1 VKRLIFLSILIQF
14 FISCKNDLNPNIL
27 IILTDDQGWG
37 DLSINGNTNLKT
49 PNIDNIALNGAS
61 FERFYV
67 SPVCSPTRAELLS
80 GKFFVRSGVNGVT
93 RGYERMNTDV
103 KLISD
108 FFKGKKYKTGAFGK
122 WHNGSQ
128 PPYHPN
134 NRGFDE
140 FYGFTSGHWGNYF
153 DPILEKNGK
162 IIKTEGYINDVI
174 TNEAISFIKKSN
186 KPFLSF
192 ISYNTP
198 HSPMQVPDKYS
209 DGKEILLRGRYSKRE
224 NIEKTKAAMGMIEN
238 IDENIGNVVRLL
250 KEKGVYENTIIIF
263 FSDNGPNGN
272 RWNND
277 LKDRKG
283 STNEGG
289 VRVPFF
295 IQWPKNIKKG
305 LKIKQ
310 ISSVLDVFPTLLEL
324 TGNESLNDLDGISL
338 KRFLD
343 SPSLLDDER
352 TIFSYWNNRISARN
366 NNYILDHENNLYDLV
381 KDFSQYN
388 PIEKD
393 NNPHYQKLLN
403 DKNEWLTKVVNPN
416 KEKLTRRPFTINYN
430 TAKYTHL
437 PARDA
442 EINGDL
448 KRSSIHANCSFI
460 ENWVNTNDYIFWEID
475 VLEDGINNI
484 ELYYTLEKES
494 VGTEIALEF
503 ENQIIKKTI
512 DEFHDPNLVG
522 FEDDKIERIESYTK
536 DFKKIKI
543 GKMSF
548 KKGLSRLKLKTTKKV
563 GKKSIDFRLLILKN
577 ENEKNS

>member
-1 VKRLIFLSILIQF
+1 MSILIQF
-14 FISCKNDLNPNIL
+14 FISCKNDINPNIL

-324 TGNESLNDLDGISL
+324 TGNESLNDLDGMSL

-416 KEKLTRRPFTINYN
+416 KEKLKRRPFTINYN

-460 ENWVNTNDYIFWEID
+460 ENWKNTNDYIFWEID

-522 FEDDKIERIESYTK
+522 FEEDKIKRIESYTK

-543 GKMSF
+543 GTMSF
-548 KKGLSRLKLKTTKKV
+548 KKGLSKLKLKTTKKI

>member
-1 VKRLIFLSILIQF
+1 MKRLIFLSILIQF

-209 DGKEILLRGRYSKRE
+209 DGKDILLRGRYSKRE

-305 LKIKQ
+305 LRIKQ

-338 KRFLD
+338 KRYLD
-343 SPSLLDDER
+343 SPLLLDDER

-416 KEKLTRRPFTINYN
+416 KEKLKRRPFTINYN

-543 GKMSF
+543 GTMSF
-548 KKGLSRLKLKTTKKV
+548 KKGLSKLKLKTTKKV

>member
-1 VKRLIFLSILIQF
+1 MKRLIFLSILIQF

-209 DGKEILLRGRYSKRE
+209 DDKDILLRGRYSKRE

-324 TGNESLNDLDGISL
+324 TGNESLNDLDGMSL

-381 KDFSQYN
+381 KDFSQCN

-416 KEKLTRRPFTINYN
+416 KEKLKRRPFTINYN

-460 ENWVNTNDYIFWEID
+460 ENWKNTNDYIFWEID

-522 FEDDKIERIESYTK
+522 FEEDKIKRIESYTK

-543 GKMSF
+543 GTMSF
-548 KKGLSRLKLKTTKKV
+548 KKGLSKLKLKTTKKV

>member
-1 VKRLIFLSILIQF
+1 MSILIQF
-14 FISCKNDLNPNIL
+14 FISCKNDTSPNIL

-162 IIKTEGYINDVI
+162 IIKTKGYINDVI
-174 TNEAISFIKKSN
+174 TNEAISFIQKSN

-198 HSPMQVPDKYS
+198 HSPMQVPDKYF
-209 DGKEILLRGRYSKRE
+209 DGKEILLKGRYSKRE

-238 IDENIGNVVRLL
+238 IDENIGNVVRSL
-250 KEKGVYENTIIIF
+250 KEKGIYENTIIIF

-289 VRVPFF
+289 VRVPFL

-324 TGNESLNDLDGISL
+324 TGNKSLNDLDGMSL

-403 DKNEWLTKVVNPN
+403 DKNKWLTRVVNPN

-460 ENWVNTNDYIFWEID
+460 ENWKNTNDYIFWEID

-503 ENQIIKKTI
+503 ENKIIKKTI
-512 DEFHDPNLVG
+512 DEFHDPSLVG
-522 FEDDKIERIESYTK
+522 FEEDKIKRIESYTK

-543 GKMSF
+543 GTMSF
-548 KKGLSRLKLKTTKKV
+548 KKGLSKLKLKTTKKV

>member
-1 VKRLIFLSILIQF
+1 MKRLIFLSILIQF
-14 FISCKNDLNPNIL
+14 FISCKNDTSPNIL

-174 TNEAISFIKKSN
+174 TNEAISFIQKSN

-198 HSPMQVPDKYS
+198 HSPMQVPDKYF
-209 DGKEILLRGRYSKRE
+209 DGKEILLKGRYSKRE

-238 IDENIGNVVRLL
+238 IDENIGNVVRSL
-250 KEKGVYENTIIIF
+250 KEKGIYENTIIIF

-289 VRVPFF
+289 VRVPFL

-324 TGNESLNDLDGISL
+324 TGNKSLNDLDGMSL

-381 KDFSQYN
+381 EDFSQYN

-403 DKNEWLTKVVNPN
+403 DKNEWLTKVVNPS

-460 ENWVNTNDYIFWEID
+460 ENWKNTNDYIFWEIN

-512 DEFHDPNLVG
+512 DEFHDPSLLG
-522 FEDDKIERIESYTK
+522 FEEDKIKRIESYTK

-543 GKMSF
+543 GTMSF
-548 KKGLSRLKLKTTKKV
+548 KKGLSKLKLKTTKKV

>member
-1 VKRLIFLSILIQF
+1 MKKLIFLSILIQF
-14 FISCKNDLNPNIL
+14 FISCKNDTNPNIL

-103 KLISD
+103 KLFSD

-153 DPILEKNGK
+153 DPILEKNGN

-174 TNEAISFIKKSN
+174 TNEAISFIQKSN

-198 HSPMQVPDKYS
+198 HSPMQVPDKYF
-209 DGKEILLRGRYSKRE
+209 DGKDILLRGRYSKRE

-238 IDENIGNVVRLL
+238 IDENIGNVVRSL

-324 TGNESLNDLDGISL
+324 TGNKSLNDLDGMSL

-460 ENWVNTNDYIFWEID
+460 ENWKNTNDYIFWEID
-475 VLEDGINNI
+475 VLEDGINN
-484 ELYYTLEKES
+484 
-494 VGTEIALEF
+494 
-503 ENQIIKKTI
+503 
-512 DEFHDPNLVG
+512 
-522 FEDDKIERIESYTK
+522 
-536 DFKKIKI
+536 
-543 GKMSF
+543 
-548 KKGLSRLKLKTTKKV
+548 LS
-563 GKKSIDFRLLILKN
+563 LIHI
-577 ENEKNS
+577 

>member
-1 VKRLIFLSILIQF
+1 MKRLIFLSILIQF

-209 DGKEILLRGRYSKRE
+209 DDKDILLRGRYSKRE

-338 KRFLD
+338 KRYLD
-343 SPSLLDDER
+343 SPLLLDDER

-403 DKNEWLTKVVNPN
+403 DKNEWLNKVVKPN
-416 KEKLTRRPFTINYN
+416 KEQLKRRPFTINYN
-430 TAKYTHL
+430 TANYTHL

-512 DEFHDPNLVG
+512 DEFHDPKLVG
-522 FEDDKIERIESYTK
+522 FEEDKIKRIESYTK

>member
-1 VKRLIFLSILIQF
+1 MKRLIFLSILIQF
-14 FISCKNDLNPNIL
+14 FISCKNDINPNIL

-198 HSPMQVPDKYS
+198 HSPMQVPDKYF
-209 DGKEILLRGRYSKRE
+209 DGKDILLRGRYSKRE

-324 TGNESLNDLDGISL
+324 TGNESLNDLDGMSL

-460 ENWVNTNDYIFWEID
+460 ENWKNTNDYIFWEID

-522 FEDDKIERIESYTK
+522 FEEDKIKRIESYTK

-543 GKMSF
+543 GTMSF
-548 KKGLSRLKLKTTKKV
+548 KKGLSKLKLKTTKKV

>member
-1 VKRLIFLSILIQF
+1 MKRLIFLSILIQF
-14 FISCKNDLNPNIL
+14 FISCKNDTNPNIL

-108 FFKGKKYKTGAFGK
+108 FFKAKKYKTGAFGK

-162 IIKTEGYINDVI
+162 IIKTKGYINDVI
-174 TNEAISFIKKSN
+174 TNEAISFIKRSN

-198 HSPMQVPDKYS
+198 HSPMQVPDKFF
-209 DGKEILLRGRYSKRE
+209 DDKDILLRGRYSERE
-224 NIEKTKAAMGMIEN
+224 NIEKTKAAVGMIEN
-238 IDENIGNVVRLL
+238 IDENIGNVVRSL

-324 TGNESLNDLDGISL
+324 TGNESLNDLDGMSL
-338 KRFLD
+338 KKFLD

-416 KEKLTRRPFTINYN
+416 KEKLTRRPFTINYS

-442 EINGDL
+442 EIKGDL

-460 ENWVNTNDYIFWEID
+460 ENWKNTNDYIFWEID

-512 DEFHDPNLVG
+512 DEFHDPSLVG
-522 FEDDKIERIESYTK
+522 FEQDKIKRIESYTK

-543 GKMSF
+543 GTMSF
-548 KKGLSRLKLKTTKKV
+548 NKGLSKLKLKTTKKV

>member
-1 VKRLIFLSILIQF
+1 MSILIQF
-14 FISCKNDLNPNIL
+14 FISCKNDINPNIL

-49 PNIDNIALNGAS
+49 PNIDNIALSGAS

-198 HSPMQVPDKYS
+198 HSPMQVPDKYF
-209 DGKEILLRGRYSKRE
+209 DGKDILLRGRYSKRE

-238 IDENIGNVVRLL
+238 IDENIGNIVRSL

-324 TGNESLNDLDGISL
+324 TGNESLNDLDGMSL

-416 KEKLTRRPFTINYN
+416 KEKLKRRPFTINYN
-430 TAKYTHL
+430 AAKYTHL

-460 ENWVNTNDYIFWEID
+460 ENWKNTNDYIFWEID

-512 DEFHDPNLVG
+512 DEFHDPSLVG
-522 FEDDKIERIESYTK
+522 FEEDKIKRIESYTK

-543 GKMSF
+543 GTMSF
-548 KKGLSRLKLKTTKKV
+548 KKGLSKLKLKTTKKV

>member
-1 VKRLIFLSILIQF
+1 MSILIQF
-14 FISCKNDLNPNIL
+14 FISCKNDTNPNIL

-174 TNEAISFIKKSN
+174 TNEAISFIQKSN

-198 HSPMQVPDKYS
+198 HSPMQVPDKYF
-209 DGKEILLRGRYSKRE
+209 DGKDILLRGRYSKRE

-324 TGNESLNDLDGISL
+324 TGNESLNDLDGMSL

-352 TIFSYWNNRISARN
+352 TIFSYWNNRISVRN

-460 ENWVNTNDYIFWEID
+460 ENWKNTNDYIFWEID

-522 FEDDKIERIESYTK
+522 FEEDKIKRIESYTK

-543 GKMSF
+543 GRMSF
-548 KKGLSRLKLKTTKKV
+548 KKGLSKLKLKTTKKI

>member
-1 VKRLIFLSILIQF
+1 MKRLIFLSILIQF
-14 FISCKNDLNPNIL
+14 IISCKNDANPNIL

-108 FFKGKKYKTGAFGK
+108 FFKAKKYKTGAFGK

-162 IIKTEGYINDVI
+162 IIKTKGYINDVI
-174 TNEAISFIKKSN
+174 TNEAISFIKRSN

-198 HSPMQVPDKYS
+198 HSPMQVPDKFF
-209 DGKEILLRGRYSKRE
+209 DDKDILLRGRYSERE
-224 NIEKTKAAMGMIEN
+224 NIEKTKAAVGMIEN
-238 IDENIGNVVRLL
+238 IDENIGNVVRSL

-324 TGNESLNDLDGISL
+324 TGNESLNDLDGMSL

-366 NNYILDHENNLYDLV
+366 NNYILDYENNLYDLV

-393 NNPHYQKLLN
+393 NNPHYEKLLN

-416 KEKLTRRPFTINYN
+416 KKKLSRRPFTINYS

-442 EINGDL
+442 EIKGDL

-460 ENWVNTNDYIFWEID
+460 ENWKNTDDYIFWDID

-512 DEFHDPNLVG
+512 DKFHDPRLVG
-522 FEDDKIERIESYTK
+522 SVEDKIERIESYTK
-536 DFKKIKI
+536 DFKKINI
-543 GKMSF
+543 GKISL
-548 KKGLSRLKLKTTKKV
+548 KKGKSILKLKTTKME
-563 GKKSIDFRLLILKN
+563 GDKSIDFRLLILKN

>member
-1 VKRLIFLSILIQF
+1 MKRLIFLSILIQF

-209 DGKEILLRGRYSKRE
+209 DGKDILLRGRYSKRE

-338 KRFLD
+338 KRYLD
-343 SPSLLDDER
+343 SPLLLDDER

>member
-1 VKRLIFLSILIQF
+1 MRNLIIIFILLHG
-14 FISCKNDLNPNIL
+14 FISCENQSSPNIL
-27 IILTDDQGWG
+27 IVLTDDQGWG
-37 DLSINGNTNLKT
+37 DLSIRGNTNLKT
-49 PNIDNIALNGAS
+49 PNIDNIGYNGAS

-67 SPVCSPTRAELLS
+67 SPVCAPTRAELLS
-80 GKFFVRSGVNGVT
+80 GKYFVKSGVNGVT
-93 RGYERMNTDV
+93 RGYERMSNDV
-103 KLISD
+103 QLVSEY
-108 FFKGKKYKTGAFGK
+108 FKEKNYITGLFGK

-134 NRGFDE
+134 YRGFDE
-140 FYGFTSGHWGNYF
+140 FFGFTSGHWGNYF
-153 DPILEKNGK
+153 NPILEKNGK
-162 IIKTEGYINDVI
+162 IIKTNGYINDVI
-174 TNEAISFIKKSN
+174 TNEAISFIKNSKQ
-186 KPFLSF
+186 PFLSF

-198 HSPMQVPDKYS
+198 HSPMQVPDKYYVNKKVS
-209 DGKEILLRGRYSKRE
+209 LVGRYSHKE
-224 NIEKTKAAMGMIEN
+224 NINKTKAALGMIEN
-238 IDENIGNVVRLL
+238 IDENIGNIVSVL
-250 KEKGVYENTIIIF
+250 KEKDVYDNTIIIF
-263 FSDNGPNGN
+263 LSDNGPNGN

-295 IQWPKNIKKG
+295 IQWPNNIKKG
-305 LKIKQ
+305 LKINQ
-310 ISSVLDVFPTLLEL
+310 VSSVLDLFPTLLEL
-324 TGNESLNDLDGISL
+324 TGNKALDDLDGVSL
-338 KRFLD
+338 KKYLD
-343 SPSLLDDER
+343 SPTLLDDER

-366 NNYILDHENNLYDLV
+366 NNYILDHENNLYDIV
-381 KDFSQYN
+381 KDYSQYS

-393 NNPHYQKLLN
+393 NNPNYQKLLN
-403 DKNEWLTKVVNPN
+403 DKNEWLNEVVNPHR
-416 KEKLTRRPFTINYN
+416 EKLTRRPFTINYK
-430 TAKYTHL
+430 TAEYTHL

-460 ENWVNTNDYIFWEID
+460 ENWKNTEDYIYWEID

-512 DEFHDPNLVG
+512 DKFHDPRLVG
-522 FEDDKIERIESYTK
+522 SVEDKIERIESYTK
-536 DFKKIKI
+536 DFKKINI
-543 GKMSF
+543 GKISL
-548 KKGLSRLKLKTTKKV
+548 KKGKSILKLKTTKME
-563 GKKSIDFRLLILKN
+563 GDKSIDFRLLILKN

>member
-1 VKRLIFLSILIQF
+1 MRNLLIIFTLLHG
-14 FISCKNDLNPNIL
+14 FISCENQSSPNIL
-27 IILTDDQGWG
+27 IVLTDDQGWG
-37 DLSINGNTNLKT
+37 DLSIRGNTNLKT
-49 PNIDNIALNGAS
+49 PNIDNIGYNGAS

-67 SPVCSPTRAELLS
+67 SPVCAPTRAELLS
-80 GKFFVRSGVNGVT
+80 GKYFVKSGVNGVT
-93 RGYERMNTDV
+93 RGYERMSNDV
-103 KLISD
+103 QLVSEY
-108 FFKGKKYKTGAFGK
+108 FKEKNYITGLFGK

-134 NRGFDE
+134 YRGFDE
-140 FYGFTSGHWGNYF
+140 FFGFTSGHWGNYF
-153 DPILEKNGK
+153 NPILEKNGK
-162 IIKTEGYINDVI
+162 IIKTNGYINDVI
-174 TNEAISFIKKSN
+174 TNEAISFIKNSKQ
-186 KPFLSF
+186 PFLSF

-198 HSPMQVPDKYS
+198 HSPMQVPDKYYLNKKVS
-209 DGKEILLRGRYSKRE
+209 LVGRYSNKE
-224 NIEKTKAAMGMIEN
+224 NINKTKAALGMIEN
-238 IDENIGNVVRLL
+238 IDENIGNIVSVL
-250 KEKGVYENTIIIF
+250 KEKDVYDNTIIIF
-263 FSDNGPNGN
+263 LSDNGPNGN

-277 LKDRKG
+277 FKDRKG

-295 IQWPKNIKKG
+295 IQWPNNIKKG
-305 LKIKQ
+305 LKINQ
-310 ISSVLDVFPTLLEL
+310 VSSVLDLFPTLLEL
-324 TGNESLNDLDGISL
+324 TGNKALDDLDGVSL
-338 KRFLD
+338 KKYLD
-343 SPSLLDDER
+343 SPTLLDDER

-381 KDFSQYN
+381 KDYFQYS
-388 PIEKD
+388 PLEKD
-393 NNPHYQKLLN
+393 NNPNYQKLLN
-403 DKNEWLTKVVNPN
+403 DKNEWLKEVVNPHI
-416 KEKLTRRPFTINYN
+416 EKLTRRPFTINYK
-430 TAKYTHL
+430 TAEYTHL

-460 ENWVNTNDYIFWEID
+460 ENWKNTEDYIYWEID

-522 FEDDKIERIESYTK
+522 FEEDKIKRIESYTK

-543 GKMSF
+543 GTMSF
-548 KKGLSRLKLKTTKKV
+548 KKGLSKLKLKTTKKV

>member
-1 VKRLIFLSILIQF
+1 MKRLILLSILIQF
-14 FISCKNDLNPNIL
+14 FISCKNDTNPNIL

-198 HSPMQVPDKYS
+198 HSPMQVPDKYF
-209 DGKEILLRGRYSKRE
+209 DGKDILLRGRYSKRE

-238 IDENIGNVVRLL
+238 IDENIGNVIRLL

-324 TGNESLNDLDGISL
+324 TGNESLNDLDGMSL

-460 ENWVNTNDYIFWEID
+460 ENWKNTNDYIFWEID

-522 FEDDKIERIESYTK
+522 FEEDKIKRIESYTK

-543 GKMSF
+543 GTMSF
-548 KKGLSRLKLKTTKKV
+548 KKGLSKLKLKTTKKV

>member
-1 VKRLIFLSILIQF
+1 MKRLIFLSILIQF
-14 FISCKNDLNPNIL
+14 FFSCKNDTNPNIL

-108 FFKGKKYKTGAFGK
+108 FFKAKKYKTGAFGK

-162 IIKTEGYINDVI
+162 IIKTKGYINDVI
-174 TNEAISFIKKSN
+174 TNEAISFIKRSN

-198 HSPMQVPDKYS
+198 HSPMQVPDKYF
-209 DGKEILLRGRYSKRE
+209 DEKDILLRGRYSERE
-224 NIEKTKAAMGMIEN
+224 NIEKTKAALGMIEN
-238 IDENIGNVVRLL
+238 IDENIGNVIRSL
-250 KEKGVYENTIIIF
+250 KEKGAYENTIIIF

-324 TGNESLNDLDGISL
+324 TGNESLNDLDGMSL

-393 NNPHYQKLLN
+393 NNLHYKKLLN

-416 KEKLTRRPFTINYN
+416 KEKLTRRPFTINYI

-460 ENWVNTNDYIFWEID
+460 ENWKNTNDYIFWDID
-475 VLEDGINNI
+475 VLEDGFNNI

-512 DEFHDPNLVG
+512 DEFHDPSLVG
-522 FEDDKIERIESYTK
+522 FEEDKIKRIESYTK

-543 GKMSF
+543 GTMSF
-548 KKGLSRLKLKTTKKV
+548 KKGLSKLKLKTTKKV

>member
-1 VKRLIFLSILIQF
+1 VKKLIFLSILIQF
-14 FISCKNDLNPNIL
+14 FISCKNDTNPNIL

-198 HSPMQVPDKYS
+198 HSPMQVPDKYF
-209 DGKEILLRGRYSKRE
+209 DGKDILLRGRYSKRE

-238 IDENIGNVVRLL
+238 IDENIGNVVRSL

-324 TGNESLNDLDGISL
+324 TGNESLNDLDGMSL

-460 ENWVNTNDYIFWEID
+460 ENWKNTNDYIFWEID

-522 FEDDKIERIESYTK
+522 FEEDKIKRIESYTK

-543 GKMSF
+543 GTMSF
-548 KKGLSRLKLKTTKKV
+548 KKGLSKLKLKTTKKV

>member
-1 VKRLIFLSILIQF
+1 MKRLIFLSILIQF
-14 FISCKNDLNPNIL
+14 FISCKNDTSPNIL

-128 PPYHPN
+128 PTYHPN

-174 TNEAISFIKKSN
+174 TNEAISFIQKSN

-209 DGKEILLRGRYSKRE
+209 DGKDILLRGRYSKRE

-238 IDENIGNVVRLL
+238 IDENIGNVVRSL
-250 KEKGVYENTIIIF
+250 KEKGIYENTIIIF

-289 VRVPFF
+289 VRVPFL

-324 TGNESLNDLDGISL
+324 TGNKSLNDLDGMSL

-366 NNYILDHENNLYDLV
+366 NNYILDFENNLYDLV
-381 KDFSQYN
+381 EDFSQYN

-393 NNPHYQKLLN
+393 NNPYYQKLLN
-403 DKNEWLTKVVNPN
+403 DKNEWLTKVVNPS

-460 ENWVNTNDYIFWEID
+460 ENWINSSDYIFWEID

-512 DEFHDPNLVG
+512 DEFHDPSLLG
-522 FEDDKIERIESYTK
+522 FEEDKIKRIESYTK

-543 GKMSF
+543 GTMIF
-548 KKGLSRLKLKTTKKV
+548 KKGLSKLKLKTTKKV

>member
-1 VKRLIFLSILIQF
+1 MKRLIFLSILIQF

-209 DGKEILLRGRYSKRE
+209 DDKDILLRGRYSKRE

-338 KRFLD
+338 KRYLD
-343 SPSLLDDER
+343 SPLLLDDER

-403 DKNEWLTKVVNPN
+403 DKNEWLNKVVKPN
-416 KEKLTRRPFTINYN
+416 KEQLKRRPFTINYN
-430 TAKYTHL
+430 TANYTHL

-522 FEDDKIERIESYTK
+522 FEEDKIKRIESYTK

>member
-1 VKRLIFLSILIQF
+1 MSILIQF
-14 FISCKNDLNPNIL
+14 FISCKNDTNPNIL

-198 HSPMQVPDKYS
+198 HSPMQVPDKYF
-209 DGKEILLRGRYSKRE
+209 DGKDILLRGRYSKRE

-324 TGNESLNDLDGISL
+324 TGNESLNDLDGMSL

-460 ENWVNTNDYIFWEID
+460 ENWKNTNDYIFWEID

-522 FEDDKIERIESYTK
+522 FEEDKIERIESYTK

-543 GKMSF
+543 GTMSF
-548 KKGLSRLKLKTTKKV
+548 NKGLSRLKLKTTKKV

>member
-1 VKRLIFLSILIQF
+1 MSILIQF
-14 FISCKNDLNPNIL
+14 FISCKNDINPNIL

-209 DGKEILLRGRYSKRE
+209 DGKDILLRGRYSKRE

-338 KRFLD
+338 KRYLD
-343 SPSLLDDER
+343 SPLLLDDER

-403 DKNEWLTKVVNPN
+403 DKNEWLNKVVNPN
-416 KEKLTRRPFTINYN
+416 KEQLKRRPFTINYN
-430 TAKYTHL
+430 TANYTHL

-460 ENWVNTNDYIFWEID
+460 ENWKNTNDYIFWEID

>member
-1 VKRLIFLSILIQF
+1 MRNLLIIFTLLHG
-14 FISCKNDLNPNIL
+14 FISCENQSSPNIL
-27 IILTDDQGWG
+27 IVLTDDQGWG
-37 DLSINGNTNLKT
+37 DLSIRGNTNLKT
-49 PNIDNIALNGAS
+49 PNIDNIGYNGAS

-67 SPVCSPTRAELLS
+67 SPVCAPTRAELLS
-80 GKFFVRSGVNGVT
+80 GKYFVKSGVNGVT
-93 RGYERMNTDV
+93 RGYERMSNDV
-103 KLISD
+103 QLVSEY
-108 FFKGKKYKTGAFGK
+108 FKEKNYITGLFGK

-134 NRGFDE
+134 YRGFDE
-140 FYGFTSGHWGNYF
+140 FFGFTSGHWGNYF
-153 DPILEKNGK
+153 NPILEKNGK
-162 IIKTEGYINDVI
+162 IIKTNGYINDVI
-174 TNEAISFIKKSN
+174 TNEAISFIKNSKQ
-186 KPFLSF
+186 PFLSF

-198 HSPMQVPDKYS
+198 HSPMQVPDKYYLNKKVS
-209 DGKEILLRGRYSKRE
+209 LVGRYSNKE
-224 NIEKTKAAMGMIEN
+224 NINKTKAALGMIEN
-238 IDENIGNVVRLL
+238 IDENIGNIVSVL
-250 KEKGVYENTIIIF
+250 KEKDVYDNTIIIF
-263 FSDNGPNGN
+263 LSDNGPNGN

-277 LKDRKG
+277 FKDRKG

-295 IQWPKNIKKG
+295 IQWPNNIKKG
-305 LKIKQ
+305 LKINQ
-310 ISSVLDVFPTLLEL
+310 VSSVLDLFPTLLEL
-324 TGNESLNDLDGISL
+324 TGNKALDDLDGVSL
-338 KRFLD
+338 KKYLD
-343 SPSLLDDER
+343 SPTLLDDER

-381 KDFSQYN
+381 KDYFQYS
-388 PIEKD
+388 PLEKD
-393 NNPHYQKLLN
+393 NNPNYQKLLN
-403 DKNEWLTKVVNPN
+403 DKNEWLKEVVNPHI
-416 KEKLTRRPFTINYN
+416 EKLTRRPFTINYK
-430 TAKYTHL
+430 TAEYTHL

-460 ENWVNTNDYIFWEID
+460 ENWKNTEDYIYWEID

>member
-1 VKRLIFLSILIQF
+1 MRNLIIIFILLHG
-14 FISCKNDLNPNIL
+14 FISCENQSSPNIL
-27 IILTDDQGWG
+27 IVLTDDQGWG
-37 DLSINGNTNLKT
+37 DLSIRGNTNLKT
-49 PNIDNIALNGAS
+49 PNIDNIGYNGAS

-80 GKFFVRSGVNGVT
+80 GKYFVKSGVNGVT
-93 RGYERMNTDV
+93 KGYERMNNDV
-103 KLISD
+103 QLVSEY
-108 FFKGKKYKTGAFGK
+108 FKEKNYITGLFGK

-134 NRGFDE
+134 YRGFDE
-140 FYGFTSGHWGNYF
+140 FFGFTSGHWGNYF
-153 DPILEKNGK
+153 NPILEKNGK
-162 IIKTEGYINDVI
+162 IIKTNGYINDVI
-174 TNEAISFIKKSN
+174 TNEAISFIKNSKQ
-186 KPFLSF
+186 PFLSF

-198 HSPMQVPDKYS
+198 HSPMQVPDKYYLNKKVS
-209 DGKEILLRGRYSKRE
+209 LVGRYSNKE
-224 NIEKTKAAMGMIEN
+224 NINKTKAALGMIEN
-238 IDENIGNVVRLL
+238 IDENIGNIVSVL
-250 KEKGVYENTIIIF
+250 KEKDVYDNTIIIF
-263 FSDNGPNGN
+263 LSDNGPNGN

-277 LKDRKG
+277 FKDRKG

-295 IQWPKNIKKG
+295 IQWPNNIKKG
-305 LKIKQ
+305 LKINQ
-310 ISSVLDVFPTLLEL
+310 VSSVLDLFPTLLEL
-324 TGNESLNDLDGISL
+324 TGNKALDDLDGESL
-338 KRFLD
+338 KKYLD
-343 SPSLLDDER
+343 SPTLLDDER

-381 KDFSQYN
+381 KDYFQYS
-388 PIEKD
+388 PLEKD
-393 NNPHYQKLLN
+393 NNPNYQKLLN
-403 DKNEWLTKVVNPN
+403 DKNEWLNEVVNPHI
-416 KEKLTRRPFTINYN
+416 EKLTRRPFTINYK
-430 TAKYTHL
+430 TTEYTHL

-460 ENWVNTNDYIFWEID
+460 ENWKNTEDYIYWEID

-512 DEFHDPNLVG
+512 DKFHDPRLVG
-522 FEDDKIERIESYTK
+522 SVEDKIERIESYTK
-536 DFKKIKI
+536 DFKKINIGKI
-543 GKMSF
+543 GL
-548 KKGLSRLKLKTTKKV
+548 KKGKSILKLKTTKME
-563 GKKSIDFRLLILKN
+563 GDKSIDFRLLILKN

>member
-1 VKRLIFLSILIQF
+1 MKRLIFLSILIQF
-14 FISCKNDLNPNIL
+14 FFSCKNDTNPNIL

-108 FFKGKKYKTGAFGK
+108 FFKAKKYKTGAFGK

-162 IIKTEGYINDVI
+162 IIKTKGYINDVI
-174 TNEAISFIKKSN
+174 TNEAISFIKRSN

-198 HSPMQVPDKYS
+198 HSPMQVPDKFF
-209 DGKEILLRGRYSKRE
+209 DDKDILLRGRYSERE
-224 NIEKTKAAMGMIEN
+224 NIEKTKAAVGMIEN
-238 IDENIGNVVRLL
+238 IDENIGNVVRSL

-324 TGNESLNDLDGISL
+324 TGNESLNDLDGMSL
-338 KRFLD
+338 KKFLD

-381 KDFSQYN
+381 KDFSQYT

-393 NNPHYQKLLN
+393 NNPDYQKLLN
-403 DKNEWLTKVVNPN
+403 DKNEWLTKVINPN
-416 KEKLTRRPFTINYN
+416 KEKHTRRPFTVNYN
-430 TAKYTHL
+430 NAKYTHL

-460 ENWVNTNDYIFWEID
+460 ENWKNANDYIFWYID

-512 DEFHDPNLVG
+512 DEFHDPSLVG
-522 FEDDKIERIESYTK
+522 FEQDKIKRIESYTK

-543 GKMSF
+543 GTMSF
-548 KKGLSRLKLKTTKKV
+548 KKGLSKLKLKTTKKV

>member
-1 VKRLIFLSILIQF
+1 MKKLIFLSILIQF
-14 FISCKNDLNPNIL
+14 FISCKNDTNPNIL

-174 TNEAISFIKKSN
+174 TNEAISFIEKSN

-198 HSPMQVPDKYS
+198 HSPMQVPDKYF
-209 DGKEILLRGRYSKRE
+209 DGKDILLRGRYSKRE

-238 IDENIGNVVRLL
+238 IDENIGNVVRSL

-324 TGNESLNDLDGISL
+324 TGNESLNDLDGMSL

-460 ENWVNTNDYIFWEID
+460 ENWKNTNDYIFWEID

-494 VGTEIALEF
+494 VGTEIALEY

-512 DEFHDPNLVG
+512 DEFHDPSLVG
-522 FEDDKIERIESYTK
+522 FEEDKIKRIESYTK

-543 GKMSF
+543 GTMSF
-548 KKGLSRLKLKTTKKV
+548 KKGLSKLKLKTTKKV

>member
-1 VKRLIFLSILIQF
+1 MKRLIFLSILIQF

-209 DGKEILLRGRYSKRE
+209 DGKDILLRGRYSKRE

-295 IQWPKNIKKG
+295 IQWPNNIKKG

-324 TGNESLNDLDGISL
+324 TGNESLNDLDGMSL
-338 KRFLD
+338 KRYLD
-343 SPSLLDDER
+343 SPLLLDDER

-388 PIEKD
+388 PIEKY

-403 DKNEWLTKVVNPN
+403 DKNEWLNKVVNPN
-416 KEKLTRRPFTINYN
+416 KEQLKRRPFTINYN
-430 TAKYTHL
+430 TANYTHL

-512 DEFHDPNLVG
+512 DEFRDPNLVG

>member
-1 VKRLIFLSILIQF
+1 MKKLIFLSILIQF
-14 FISCKNDLNPNIL
+14 FISCKNDTNPNIL

-174 TNEAISFIKKSN
+174 TNEAISFIQKSN

-198 HSPMQVPDKYS
+198 HSPMQVPDKYF
-209 DGKEILLRGRYSKRE
+209 DGKDILLRGRYSKRE

-238 IDENIGNVVRLL
+238 IDENIGNVVRSL

-324 TGNESLNDLDGISL
+324 TGNESLNDLDGMSL

-460 ENWVNTNDYIFWEID
+460 ENWKNTNDYIFWEID

-512 DEFHDPNLVG
+512 DEFHDPSLVG
-522 FEDDKIERIESYTK
+522 FEEDKIKRIESYTK

-543 GKMSF
+543 GRMSF
-548 KKGLSRLKLKTTKKV
+548 KKGLSKLKLKTTKKV

>member
-1 VKRLIFLSILIQF
+1 MKRLIFLSILIQF

-238 IDENIGNVVRLL
+238 IDENIGNVVRSL

-338 KRFLD
+338 KRYLD
-343 SPSLLDDER
+343 SPLLLDDER

-403 DKNEWLTKVVNPN
+403 DKNEWLNKVVKPN
-416 KEKLTRRPFTINYN
+416 KEQLKRRPFTINYN

-522 FEDDKIERIESYTK
+522 FEEDKIERIESYTK

>member
-1 VKRLIFLSILIQF
+1 MKKLIFLSILIQF
-14 FISCKNDLNPNIL
+14 FISCKNDTNPNIL

-209 DGKEILLRGRYSKRE
+209 DGKDILLRGRYSKRE

-277 LKDRKG
+277 LKDKKG

-295 IQWPKNIKKG
+295 IQWPMNIKKG

-324 TGNESLNDLDGISL
+324 TGNESLNDLDGMSL

-366 NNYILDHENNLYDLV
+366 NNYILDHENNLYDLG

-460 ENWVNTNDYIFWEID
+460 ENWKNTNDYIFWEID

-522 FEDDKIERIESYTK
+522 FEEDKIKRIESYTK

-543 GKMSF
+543 GTMSF
-548 KKGLSRLKLKTTKKV
+548 KKGLSKLKLKTTKKV

>member
-1 VKRLIFLSILIQF
+1 MKRLIFLSILIQF
-14 FISCKNDLNPNIL
+14 FISCKNDINPNIL

-209 DGKEILLRGRYSKRE
+209 DGKDILLRGRYSKRE

-324 TGNESLNDLDGISL
+324 TGNESLNDLDGMSL

-416 KEKLTRRPFTINYN
+416 KEKLKRRPFTINYN
-430 TAKYTHL
+430 AAKYTHL

-460 ENWVNTNDYIFWEID
+460 ENWKNTNDYIFWEID

-522 FEDDKIERIESYTK
+522 FEEDKIKRIESYTK

-543 GKMSF
+543 GTMSF
-548 KKGLSRLKLKTTKKV
+548 KKGLSKLKLKTTKKV

>member
-1 VKRLIFLSILIQF
+1 VKRLILLSILIQF
-14 FISCKNDLNPNIL
+14 FISCKNDTNPNIL

-198 HSPMQVPDKYS
+198 HSPMQVPDKYF
-209 DGKEILLRGRYSKRE
+209 DGKDILLRGRYSKRE

-238 IDENIGNVVRLL
+238 IDENIGNVIRLL

-324 TGNESLNDLDGISL
+324 TGNESLNDLDGMSL

-460 ENWVNTNDYIFWEID
+460 ENWKNTNDYIFWEID

-522 FEDDKIERIESYTK
+522 FEEDKIKRIESYTK

-543 GKMSF
+543 GTMSF
-548 KKGLSRLKLKTTKKV
+548 KKGLSKLKLKTTKKV

>member
-1 VKRLIFLSILIQF
+1 MRRLIFLSILIQF
-14 FISCKNDLNPNIL
+14 FISCKNDINPNIL

-153 DPILEKNGK
+153 DPTLEKNGK

-198 HSPMQVPDKYS
+198 HSPMQVPDKYF
-209 DGKEILLRGRYSKRE
+209 DGKDILLRGRYSKRE

-238 IDENIGNVVRLL
+238 IDENIGNIVRSL

-324 TGNESLNDLDGISL
+324 TGNESLNDLDGMSL

-460 ENWVNTNDYIFWEID
+460 ENWKNTNDYIFWEID

-522 FEDDKIERIESYTK
+522 FEEDKIKRIESYTK

-543 GKMSF
+543 GTMSF
-548 KKGLSRLKLKTTKKV
+548 KKGLSKLKLKTTKKV